1 MRNAVGQL
9 DPMKLRIGADSF
21 KGLLIHVGVVAGVLA
36 LLSIIF
42 FYKVLPSLTNKGNVV
57 TVPDLT
63 GMTMGEAAEILR
75 TKDLE
80 YVVADSSYSSDTA
93 PLIVLEQYPKPS
105 AIVKIHRKINIGLN
119 ARIPPSIS
127 YPDLTGSSYD
137 IALGQLRSLD
147 VRIGTV
153 EYQQD
158 IADNSILES
167 KVNDKVVQVG
177 QLIPKGTRINLIV
190 GRDSLK
196 LKK

>member
-1 MRNAVGQL
+1 
-9 DPMKLRIGADSF
+9 MKLRIGADSF
-21 KGLLIHVGVVAGVLA
+21 KGLLIHVGVVVGALA
-36 LLSIIF
+36 LLSFIF

-63 GMTMGEAAEILR
+63 GMTLGEAAEILR
-75 TKDLE
+75 TKGLE
-80 YVVADSSYSSDTA
+80 YVVADSSYSSDA
-93 PLIVLEQYPKPS
+93 GPLTVLEQYPKPS

-147 VRIGTV
+147 LRIGTV

-158 IADNSILES
+158 IAHNSILES